1 MSLITTAGVWITE
14 DSKKRIPTI
23 PRKTL
28 SSSPTTTT
36 SYSQPSNSQPS
47 SFTQEE
53 SPIILTES
61 MEQYQDSSPPTQ
73 IQTDQDGRTS
83 KINEMIQKMTSVN
96 VENSGNGLADFKPLE
111 NPVLITKKTDVLG
124 TSGIPYDSNSLINSN
139 PNPLY
144 SNPPQQYN
152 QRPSNQF
159 SANTMDLAN
168 LSNYKK
174 SYEVPTA
181 TKPYYTKMGITQNG
195 SMDEKM
201 NDRLSYITHMLE
213 EMQSEKTSNLTEEFI
228 MYTMLGVFVI
238 YIVDAFARTGKY
250 TR

>member
-14 DSKKRIPTI
+14 DTKKRIPTI

-36 SYSQPSNSQPS
+36 SYSQPSISQPS
-47 SFTQEE
+47 FFTQEE
-53 SPIILTES
+53 TPIILTES
-61 MEQYQDSSPPTQ
+61 MEQYQENENTTQ
-73 IQTDQDGRTS
+73 PDQDGRTS

-139 PNPLY
+139 PLY
-144 SNPPQQYN
+144 SQPPQQYN

-159 SANTMDLAN
+159 SANTMNLAN
-168 LSNYKK
+168 LSNYKQ

-213 EMQSEKTSNLTEEFI
+213 ELQSEKTSNLTEEFI

-238 YIVDAFARTGKY
+238 YVVDAFARTGKY